1 MLWQDHWVDYNL
13 DMNHEMLQQDTNEQV
28 LTVVKR
34 SLFGVLPHVVIG
46 LALLVALLGLVFA
59 VARYPDNIES
69 IGGTGSVLLFGI
81 VAFLVAEL
89 VIYMLIRV
97 YLGNKL
103 IVTTESLVQRLQ
115 NTLFHHKTSQLRLED
130 IEDVTFSQSGFF
142 AQTFNFGTINI
153 ETAGEQV
160 NFIFTFAKNPRE
172 AIRIIIEA
180 QENVAHGPNNPG
192 SP

>member
-1 MLWQDHWVDYNL
+1 
-13 DMNHEMLQQDTNEQV
+13 MLQQDKNEKV

-34 SLFGVLPHVVIG
+34 SLFGVLPHVAIG
-46 LALLVALLGLVFA
+46 VALFIVLLGLVFA
-59 VARYPDNIES
+59 SARYPDNIKS
-69 IGGTGSVLLFGI
+69 IGGIGSVLMFGI
-81 VAFLVAEL
+81 AAFLVAEL

-115 NTLFHHKTSQLRLED
+115 NTLFHHKTSQLRLGD

-172 AIRIIIEA
+172 AIRIVIEA
-180 QENVAHGPNNPG
+180 QESVARGPSNIG